1 MRIMCSEQ
9 IMSGEYCICVNIGPD
24 VIHVLTN
31 VIYSLVLSTRRYDSF
46 VNWDFFP
53 CIQLP
58 ILVYFKET
66 QTPKVGFVSCAIAM
80 ITKVDSISII
90 C

>member
-1 MRIMCSEQ
+1 MYSEQ

-31 VIYSLVLSTRRYDSF
+31 VIYSLVLSARRYDSF

-66 QTPKVGFVSCAIAM
+66 QTPKVTDTIAM

>member
-1 MRIMCSEQ
+1 MVSLACNFIDIFCDGVDTQYFFRC
-9 IMSGEYCICVNIGPD
+9 NIK
-24 VIHVLTN
+24 L
-31 VIYSLVLSTRRYDSF
+31 LVSYFSRRYDSF

-53 CIQLP
+53 SVQLP

-66 QTPKVGFVSCAIAM
+66 QTPKVSNSRRFM
-80 ITKVDSISII
+80 IGMKKVLRH